1 MPKTKHVDMGKPV
14 EKPKGVIRKTLSY
27 NDEAMLCHFNLEKG
41 AQIPLHNHRATQ
53 IGYVTKGKAKFL
65 AKEIKDEFEA
75 VAGDSY
81 VFDSHF
87 EHGTIALEQTEYIEV
102 FSPSRDEFKDF

>member
-1 MPKTKHVDMGKPV
+1 MPKTKNVAEGKPV
-14 EKPKGVIRKTLSY
+14 ENPPGVTRKTLSY
-27 NDEAMLCHFNLEKG
+27 NDETMLCHFLLEKG

-53 IGYVTKGKAKFL
+53 IGYVVRGKALFL
-65 AKEIKDEFEA
+65 AADKKDEFEGTT
-75 VAGDSY
+75 GDSY
-81 VFDSHF
+81 VFGPNV